1 MHSKFIKANGI
12 NFHLKE
18 SGEGK
23 LILLLHGFPE
33 FWYSWNKVIPLL
45 DKHFKVVAPDM
56 RGYGQTDKPQKVSDY
71 NFRILAKDIAEII
84 KVSGYEKAII
94 VGHDWGGGVAWE
106 FAKLYPEMTEKLIVL
121 NCPPAIKLRESILTN
136 WKQFKMS
143 WYIFFFQLPFIPE
156 WWLHKNLKNLF
167 WRMLRG
173 WAINKNAFQKED
185 IEQYEKAFA
194 KRSDFTGP
202 LNYYRAASR
211 AMFDKDFKTISQY
224 NMDTLIIWGEADK
237 ALGKWLIN
245 DLEKYF
251 TKKFEIKYIPNC
263 SHWVQQE
270 QPELVAK
277 YILTFTQKNY
287 NHEHEQ

>member
-1 MHSKFIKANGI
+1 MHSRFIKANGL

-18 SGEGK
+18 SGNGS
-23 LILLLHGFPE
+23 LVLLLHGFPE
-33 FWYSWNKVIPLL
+33 FWYSWVKVIPLL
-45 DKHFKVVAPDM
+45 DKYFKVVVPDM
-56 RGYGQTDKPQKVSDY
+56 RGYGQSDKPQKVKDY
-71 NFRILAKDIAEII
+71 NFKILAKDIAEII

-121 NCPPAIKLRESILTN
+121 NCPPAIRLQNAILTN

-156 WWLHKNLKNLF
+156 WWLHKNLKNIF

-194 KRSDFTGP
+194 NKSDFTGP

-211 AMFDKDFKTISQY
+211 ALFDKDFRTIPQY
-224 NMDTLIIWGEADK
+224 NMDTLIIWGESDK
-237 ALGKWLIN
+237 ALGKWLID

-251 TKKFEIKYIPNC
+251 TRNFEIKYISNC

-270 QPELVAK
+270 QPELVAQ
-277 YILTFTQKNY
+277 YILSFTKTKTIQS
-287 NHEHEQ
+287 

>member
-1 MHSKFIKANGI
+1 MHSQFIKANGL
-12 NFHLKE
+12 NFHIKE
-18 SGEGK
+18 SGNGN
-23 LILLLHGFPE
+23 LVLLLHGFPE
-33 FWYSWNKVIPLL
+33 FWYSWVKVIPLL
-45 DKHFKVVAPDM
+45 DKHFKVVAPDL
-56 RGYGQTDKPQKVSDY
+56 RGYGQSDKPQKVNDY
-71 NFRILAKDIAEII
+71 NFRILSNDIAEII
-84 KVSGYEKAII
+84 KTLGYEKAII

-121 NCPPAIKLRESILTN
+121 NCPPAIRLQNAILTN

-156 WWLHKNLKNLF
+156 WYMHKNLKNIF

-173 WAINKNAFQKED
+173 WSINKNAFQKED

-194 KRSDFTGP
+194 NRSDFTGP
-202 LNYYRAASR
+202 LNYYRAALR
-211 AMFDKDFKTISQY
+211 ALIDKDFRTIPQY

-237 ALGKWLIN
+237 ALGKWLID

-251 TKKFEIKYIPNC
+251 TQKFEIKYIPNC

-270 QPELVAK
+270 QPELVAQ
-277 YILTFTQKNY
+277 YILSFTKN
-287 NHEHEQ
+287 